1 MRKITSRQ
9 IRALWGYAAL
19 LKVPEEKLREWISA
33 ETGKG
38 SLRELSLLEA
48 SRLIGDMEWEM
59 KLKVGSL
66 LSRNRMTGSQF
77 RKIVRMGAE
86 IGWNEERVSGVARK
100 MYRVVRLQ
108 DLDQKKASGL
118 IEALK
123 AIQER
128 NLMKKAA

>member
-19 LKVPEEKLREWISA
+19 LKVPEEKLRKWIYV

-48 SRLIGDMEWEM
+48 SRLIGGMEWEM
-59 KLKVGSL
+59 KLKVGSH
-66 LSRNRMTGSQF
+66 LSRNRMTGAQF
-77 RKIVRMGAE
+77 RKIVRMEAE
-86 IGWNEERVSGVARK
+86 IGWDQERISGLAGK
-100 MYRVVRLQ
+100 MYRAERLQ